1 MRAVL
6 TLAGVAL
13 ACALGAPAALAQE
26 AQEPGKKTEKIVI
39 VERAGPQA
47 DGQVHRFRVEGGDE
61 FIAKC
66 DGTKDEVAAA
76 SPDGKER
83 TRIVLCGHTQLSA
96 AERAEKL
103 EHVLS
108 RLEAREDLTA
118 EQKAR
123 VTAALREAIDRVRA
137 GQ

>member
-1 MRAVL
+1 MKAVL
-6 TLAGVAL
+6 TFSG
-13 ACALGAPAALAQE
+13 AALAFALAASSAPAQE
-26 AQEPGKKTEKIVI
+26 APDAGRKTEKIVI
-39 VERAGPQA
+39 VERAGA
-47 DGQVHRFRVEGGDE
+47 HGDGQTHRFRIEGGDE

-66 DGTKDEVAAA
+66 EGSKDEVAEA

-83 TRIVLCGHTQLSA
+83 TRIVLCGHNQLSA
-96 AERAEKL
+96 AERADRL

-108 RLEAREDLTA
+108 RLESRDDLSA

-123 VTAALREAIDRVRA
+123 VTAALREAIDKVRA